1 MERSK
6 LITIYANDLLHCQV
20 IGDTID
26 ESLGACR
33 RNLAGYCL
41 KANIV
46 SSKWKRL

>member
-26 ESLGACR
+26 EILGACR
-33 RNLAGYCL
+33 HNLAYSI
-41 KANIV
+41 KAYIV
-46 SSKWKRL
+46 SSRWKRL